1 MKEYYDLPQPE
12 ELTKKER
19 DDAMGAYLM
28 MFASVGAGLP
38 LPILNLIAAI
48 IYYYVNRSKSRFV
61 KFHAYQSLI
70 SQLPTT
76 LLNATALSWFIR
88 NMINSTG
95 FDQNFF
101 GFVIAV
107 ILTNVAYFIFSIIGA
122 IKARK
127 GQMYYLLFF
136 GKVSYVKAFKIKV
149 SDQEAFENR
158 PPVL

>member
-1 MKEYYDLPQPE
+1 MKEYYDLPQPQ

-76 LLNATALSWFIR
+76 LLNAVALSWFIR
-88 NMINSTG
+88 NMINSAG

-127 GQMYYLLFF
+127 GQMYYLLCF
-136 GKVSYVKAFKIKV
+136 GKVSYVKAFKIKA
-149 SDQEAFENR
+149 SDQ
-158 PPVL
+158 